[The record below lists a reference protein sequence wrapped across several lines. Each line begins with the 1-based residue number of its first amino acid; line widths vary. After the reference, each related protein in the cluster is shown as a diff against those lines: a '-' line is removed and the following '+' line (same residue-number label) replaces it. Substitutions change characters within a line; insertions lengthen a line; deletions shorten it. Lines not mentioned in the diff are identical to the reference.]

1 MCVCNKCYPP
11 HHGKVISKTFA
22 ILILINHGPR
32 CLIYV
37 CLQQMLP
44 SFFFS
49 QFGLIYV
56 CLQQMLPSSSW
67 EGDFQN
73 LCNFDFDQPRAK
85 LSYLCVFAA
94 NATLLI
100 MGR

>member
-1 MCVCNKCYPP
+1 MF
-11 HHGKVISKTFA
+11 HGRFPLSLYSMFVILV
-22 ILILINHGPR
+22 I
-32 CLIYV
+32 
-37 CLQQMLP
+37 
-44 SFFFS
+44 FFS

>member
-1 MCVCNKCYPP
+1 MF
-11 HHGKVISKTFA
+11 VILV
-22 ILILINHGPR
+22 I
-32 CLIYV
+32 
-37 CLQQMLP
+37 
-44 SFFFS
+44 FFS

-85 LSYLCVFAA
+85 MSYLCVFAANATLIFFFSIWSYLCVFAA